1 MARGPL
7 TFKERDLKAAVNA
20 IKKAGENVTRVKIEK
35 DGSIVIDVADTNILG
50 CEPSPPKRNRP
61 MDKLR

>member
-35 DGSIVIDVADTNILG
+35 DGSIVIDVADTNIVAG
-50 CEPSPPKRNRP
+50 RKPSRRNNP
-61 MDKLR
+61 LDAL

>member
-20 IKKAGENVTRVKIEK
+20 VKKAGENVARVKIEK
-35 DGSIVIDVADTNILG
+35 DGSIVIDVGPPNILG